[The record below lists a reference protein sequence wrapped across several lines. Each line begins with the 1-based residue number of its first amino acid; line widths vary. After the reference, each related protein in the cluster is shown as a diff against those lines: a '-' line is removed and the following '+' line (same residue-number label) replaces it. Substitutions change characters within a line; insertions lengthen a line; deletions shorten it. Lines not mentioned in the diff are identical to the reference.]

1 LQKLNKHDIDQEVKQ
16 LSIIAS
22 ADLVSCCN
30 AQLTADQINKVIQ
43 VFVSRLTHELT
54 RDTALKGLTLIA
66 LNDTTDNRSRQQ
78 PLQRHEVVNLQGMNQ
93 HLPALLDLLNKSQRQ
108 LQLNTLECLE
118 ALTRRYSA

>member
-1 LQKLNKHDIDQEVKQ
+1 
-16 LSIIAS
+16 
-22 ADLVSCCN
+22 
-30 AQLTADQINKVIQ
+30 
-43 VFVSRLTHELT
+43 LT

-118 ALTRRYSA
+118 ALTRRYSAQFKANVA